1 MIIPVCPARL
11 VLLAAVII
19 GVLSVAVREARNAVI
34 AVDEAI
40 SNVMPAKA
48 AVPAACAWVKVKSCV
63 IGAAAV
69 ERLSPARTVAD
80 VTVMAISSAVIV
92 TEKATVSNAMQRG
105 TTAVQDDWIARN
117 VTVPAD

>member
-1 MIIPVCPARL
+1 V
-11 VLLAAVII
+11 AVII

-40 SNVMPAKA
+40 SNVMPAEA
-48 AVPAACAWVKVKSCV
+48 AVTAACAGVKVKSCV

-69 ERLSPARTVAD
+69 ERLSPAKTAAD
-80 VTVMAISSAVIV
+80 VTVTAISSAVIV
-92 TEKATVSNAMQRG
+92 TEKATVSNAMKG
-105 TTAVQDDWIARN
+105 GIIAAQDDWIARN